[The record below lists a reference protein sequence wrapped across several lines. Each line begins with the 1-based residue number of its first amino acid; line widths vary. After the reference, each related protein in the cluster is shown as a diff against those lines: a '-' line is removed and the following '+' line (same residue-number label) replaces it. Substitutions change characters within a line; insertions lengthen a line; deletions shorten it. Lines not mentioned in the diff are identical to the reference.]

1 MSRFSDPVGDRKNSE
16 RAKAIA
22 EECTELKAKLARVE
36 KLRDDFKDS
45 CDFYSYDMLRMVLE
59 GETEPSTSSCISS
72 SSSTSRSSHSTDT
85 FSADN
90 IPIFVDI
97 ESNEELIRQGVTFE
111 IGHVFVKAVSFGHG
125 PFHIV
130 SGYRASYPIERNKAS
145 IIKVHERDDRE
156 MGKHRSDFGI

>member
-72 SSSTSRSSHSTDT
+72 SSEAPPPPPRPPIRSIKEGSERP
-85 FSADN
+85 
-90 IPIFVDI
+90 PIK
-97 ESNEELIRQGVTFE
+97 R
-111 IGHVFVKAVSFGHG
+111 
-125 PFHIV
+125 
-130 SGYRASYPIERNKAS
+130 
-145 IIKVHERDDRE
+145 
-156 MGKHRSDFGI
+156 